1 MRKFI
6 NSLLI
11 HLELILVSLIV
22 LIPIFWIVIS
32 SFNDGNGLS
41 SSSLIPKKLTI
52 NNYVKLF
59 QDTNY
64 GLWFFNSFSIA
75 LLNAI
80 ISVIIIIITA
90 WVFSRFDFKG
100 KKASLMGMLLI
111 SMFPTFL
118 SMAAIYTLYITLNLT
133 DIPIAMVPIYVA
145 GAIPYNVWLVKGY
158 LDGISKEID
167 EAALID
173 GCTYFKSFFK
183 IIMPMSKPIIT
194 YCAVSQ
200 FMLPWM
206 DFALP
211 NFLLS
216 NDSSRTVALGLYTM
230 ISGKENS
237 YFTVF
242 AAGALVIAVPITILF
257 IVFQKYLVQGI
268 ASGANKG

>member
-11 HLELILVSLIV
+11 HLELIIIALLV

-32 SFNDGNGLS
+32 SFNAGNGMAS
-41 SSSLIPKKLTI
+41 TSLIPKKLTL

-59 QDTNY
+59 HDTSY
-64 GLWFFNSFSIA
+64 GLWFANSFSIA
-75 LLNAI
+75 LLNAFC
-80 ISVIIIIITA
+80 SVIIIVVTA
-90 WVFSRFDFKG
+90 WVFSRFSFKG
-100 KKASLMGMLLI
+100 KKTALMGMLLI
-111 SMFPTFL
+111 SMFPSFL
-118 SMAAIYTLYITLNLT
+118 SMAAIYTLYITLNIT

-183 IIMPMSKPIIT
+183 IILPMSKPIIT

-216 NDSSRTVALGLYTM
+216 DDKSRTVALGLYTM
-230 ISGKENS
+230 ISGKENAN
-237 YFTVF
+237 FTIF
-242 AAGALVIAVPITILF
+242 ACGALIIALPITILF